1 MAGRVVDPRYLPF
14 SMAVPANT
22 LSTAP
27 QSLTHALGD
36 LVIMSLQLT
45 IPTGHSGLTGFQMR
59 LVGETVI
66 PWGAPTD
73 WVIADGVVFEFELGV
88 EASRQLVTRAYNEDS
103 VYPHTFY
110 GRWKV
115 RSLDVPSSSHLARPI
130 VPISVPAQ

>member
-1 MAGRVVDPRYLPF
+1 MAGRTVDPRYLPF

-27 QSLTHALGD
+27 QSLTHTLGD

-59 LVGETVI
+59 TAGETII
-66 PWGAPTD
+66 PWGRPTD
-73 WVIADGVVFEFELGV
+73 WIIADGVVFEFELDFQAA
-88 EASRQLVTRAYNEDS
+88 ASFTTRAYNEDS
-103 VYPHTFY
+103 VYAHTFY

-115 RSLDVPSSSHLARPI
+115 RSLDVPSSSHSSRPI